1 MHPVLFNESFY
12 FCPRDDLER
21 LQPLSR
27 SLLDMIVAGSN
38 VLPLRPIHRVDMGYG
53 SEDKIRIFVEDPA
66 TDGASEPDYEAS
78 ILDGDFEA
86 TIRHLQNTCI
96 MDFNVGIRGSPFLHY
111 WNAQEAAAFTVV
123 SIDFSLAEDTNY
135 GVLDS
140 IVNHLRPRTT
150 GGQMESSL
158 LHLNGYSVNLEL
170 LARESFL
177 NNLQTC
183 HLDVSGSAPVFPP
196 AFFFN
201 EPGYPNY
208 DVRYSYSN
216 AADRIDGLVESFI
229 RDGCTNRKLQSVSI
243 QWTENDDMRAPTP
256 KQLRKPTKTEVSLL
270 KSDLPAWI
278 TKYVYR
284 VSECQMHSFVNQK
297 QWQRMDVY
305 KWSVEFERPD
315 GRFTLQILHC
325 RVKNL

>member
-21 LQPLSR
+21 VQPLSR

-183 HLDVSGSAPVFPP
+183 HLDVAGSASVLTP
-196 AFFFN
+196 AFFFS

-208 DVRYSYSN
+208 DVRYSYESEE
-216 AADRIDGLVESFI
+216 DRFLLHFI
-229 RDGCTNRKLQSVSI
+229 V
-243 QWTENDDMRAPTP
+243 A
-256 KQLRKPTKTEVSLL
+256 
-270 KSDLPAWI
+270 
-278 TKYVYR
+278 
-284 VSECQMHSFVNQK
+284 H
-297 QWQRMDVY
+297 
-305 KWSVEFERPD
+305 
-315 GRFTLQILHC
+315 
-325 RVKNL
+325 